1 MTEPCSSLGRWR
13 CSSSKDWPQTHPVEL
28 EPGGTT
34 SEQVNSE
41 LRVEVAFIQIKS
53 IKLVGKECDRTPVR
67 QILPHGESDRAGE
80 CPSCNA

>member
-1 MTEPCSSLGRWR
+1 
-13 CSSSKDWPQTHPVEL
+13 
-28 EPGGTT
+28 
-34 SEQVNSE
+34 VNSE

-67 QILPHGESDRAGE
+67 QILPHGESDRAGK